1 MSQGTVKIRM
11 PGNIKEKALNC
22 NDVLTP
28 CVVMSSELKKVECN
42 KKLPH
47 EILASNV
54 DGDMDCKN
62 TRHSR

>member
-1 MSQGTVKIRM
+1 MVLLSNIFGQGFDSPHLHV
-11 PGNIKEKALNC
+11 
-22 NDVLTP
+22 DVLIP
-28 CVVMSSELKKVECN
+28 CVVMSSELKKVERI